1 MRSLD
6 EKQLLEEL
14 WRKGEPLAV
23 FLHTPFC
30 GTCKVARRMLEVAE
44 HLLPEGLLA
53 EADVN
58 MTPTV
63 VEQYK
68 IRSVPSPAFGGQ
80 GAERKAGNHLFHG
93 IGRRLVSSNK
103 GSAFMITMR
112 DVSLRR
118 EENQILDHVSL
129 NIRKGE
135 NWVILG
141 RNGSGKTTILEMLT
155 GYLFPSSGRI
165 EVLGNVYGECDVREV
180 RKEIG
185 YISPSL
191 LEKLNLSDPVWE
203 VVATGAYAFLRFYQ
217 EIPEDVKDKALKLLE
232 EMNLGKLSYHPLGTL
247 SQGERKKVML
257 ARSLMSEPK
266 LLIMDEPC
274 AGLDLY
280 EREKMLAEVE
290 RLGER
295 DITVVYVTHHVEEI
309 MPLFSHV
316 ALIRDGKIAGS
327 GPKQEVLNDEM
338 IKQTY
343 DIPARIEWDGGLA
356 LD

>member
-1 MRSLD
+1 
-6 EKQLLEEL
+6 
-14 WRKGEPLAV
+14 
-23 FLHTPFC
+23 
-30 GTCKVARRMLEVAE
+30 
-44 HLLPEGLLA
+44 
-53 EADVN
+53 
-58 MTPTV
+58 
-63 VEQYK
+63 
-68 IRSVPSPAFGGQ
+68 
-80 GAERKAGNHLFHG
+80 
-93 IGRRLVSSNK
+93 
-103 GSAFMITMR
+103 MITMR

-129 NIRKGE
+129 NIQKGE

-185 YISPSL
+185 YISPNL

-217 EIPEDVKDKALKLLE
+217 EIPEEVKEKALKLLE
-232 EMNLGKLSYHPLGTL
+232 GMNLGKLSYHPLGTL

-309 MPLFSHV
+309 MPLFTHV
-316 ALIRDGKIAGS
+316 ALIRDGKIAGA

-343 DIPARIEWDGGLA
+343 DIPARIEWEGGRPWIKVVSGG
-356 LD
+356 